1 VSYLG
6 LHDNV
11 RYRIEI
17 GLAYI
22 DDGATVHRFDDALF
36 GELRAAVVATPADT
50 DAGFAPVRALLI
62 RFPSVFRAYDERPA
76 AEHSFEAAELPEAL
90 A

>member
-6 LHDNV
+6 LHENV
-11 RYRIEI
+11 RYRLEI

-22 DDGATVHRFDDALF
+22 DDGAAVHRFDDALF
-36 GELRAAVVATPADT
+36 AELRAAVVATPTDT
-50 DAGFAPVRALLI
+50 GFDPVRALLT
-62 RFPSVFRAYDERPA
+62 RFPSVFRAYDEQPA
-76 AEHSFEAAELPEAL
+76 AEDSFASAQLAEAL